1 VEPTETIGI
10 KEGSQKKKRQD
21 SRKRK
26 IAEKM
31 QKTYQP
37 QCAQATQ
44 GSRVFCGKEW
54 SGSLFEDYGA
64 AVVGF

>member
-1 VEPTETIGI
+1 
-10 KEGSQKKKRQD
+10 
-21 SRKRK
+21 
-26 IAEKM
+26 M